1 MLAGLD
7 EFRYLTVPN
16 APLYRRVMRY
26 FFEQYLSQRST
37 LPPEDALEALAAEG
51 ILLDLEEVLGVLDQ
65 LVDWGNLGRRRDPR
79 RVATLRDYARRRDL
93 YYATPRG
100 LAIEQFL
107 DNGLDAAQ
115 DSVTVSAGIVAGI
128 LSRLEQLQT
137 LLQAAQPDPEA
148 IESLWVELFRQFSDL
163 SGDLRSLGMNLERR
177 LSLEA
182 LAEFLDYKDVVR
194 SYIERLSRELAGSGR
209 RIRLL
214 LQGFSPTQR
223 STLVALVARVQA
235 GRLTVSA
242 GVVDEGKARER
253 VSAEWAALVG
263 WFGREVGRG
272 DGLEYALE
280 SLRSAMRRV
289 LDYVDAVH
297 RTRELGLGRAGEL
310 EALARQ
316 LDAISNPL
324 QAREQLS
331 RYLGLFAALHPSY
344 DQEDRTAPDPWQQA
358 VATITLHP
366 VQKGRIAAPPSAGV
380 GQTRPEARAAAR
392 EATKAFRAKER
403 ALLELFKNGRVVLNG
418 LELPNV
424 ELLRDLL
431 RYIERGPGTTIG
443 PEGQPIRV
451 EFTSEPALVQG
462 PDWSLWL
469 ERGVVLHLLKPEDLA
484 LESGHA

>member
-1 MLAGLD
+1 MLTGLE
-7 EFRYLTVPN
+7 EFRYLTAPN

-37 LPPEDALEALAAEG
+37 LPPEDVLEVLAAEG
-51 ILLDLEEVLGVLDQ
+51 TPLGLEEALGVLDQ
-65 LVDWGNLGRRRDPR
+65 LVEWGNLGRRRDPR

-107 DNGLDAAQ
+107 DSGLDAAQ
-115 DSVTVSAGIVAGI
+115 DSVTVSAGVVAGM
-128 LSRLEQLQT
+128 LQRLEQLQT
-137 LLQAAQPDPEA
+137 LLQAAQPDLEA
-148 IESLWVELFRQFSDL
+148 IEVLWRELFRQFADL
-163 SGDLRSLGMNLERR
+163 SSDLRSLGVNLERR

-194 SYIERLSRELAGSGR
+194 AYIERLSRELAGSGR
-209 RIRLL
+209 RIRQL
-214 LQGFSPTQR
+214 LQGFSPTQE
-223 STLVALVARVQA
+223 STLATLVARVQA

-253 VSAEWAALVG
+253 VNADWAALKG
-263 WFGREVGRG
+263 WFGREVGQG

-316 LDAISNPL
+316 LDTISNPL

-366 VQKGRIAAPPSAGV
+366 VQKGRIATPPGASV

-392 EATKAFRAKER
+392 EAAKAFRAKER
-403 ALLELFKNGRVVLNG
+403 ALLALFNNGRIVLDG
-418 LELPNV
+418 LELSSV

-431 RYIERGPGTTIG
+431 HYLERGSAIAIG
-443 PEGQPIRV
+443 PEGRPIRV
-451 EFTSEPALVQG
+451 EWTTEPAWYGGQT
-462 PDWSLWL
+462 
-469 ERGVVLHLLKPEDLA
+469 GVCGSSAV
-484 LESGHA
+484 